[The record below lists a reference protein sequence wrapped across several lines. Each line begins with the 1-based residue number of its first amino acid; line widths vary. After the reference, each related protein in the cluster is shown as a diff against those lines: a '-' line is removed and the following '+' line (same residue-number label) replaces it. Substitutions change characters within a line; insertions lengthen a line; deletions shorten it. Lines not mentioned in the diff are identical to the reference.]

1 MQKKRTITR
10 WSHALLIA
18 VLLTTLITLPANAAA
33 GMADTTYYNVGIL
46 TQAEINGTSGLSK
59 GEVIVM
65 SPTDNLYY
73 TGADA
78 WNQIVNGS
86 VQIICIPG
94 VGSSSVGAAAFAK
107 HIASVKKQSVAAIV
121 VGYGDG
127 SVYTEGPEGY
137 FIGRPSN
144 VAGIWYEEPASRTL
158 VELYAAGARP
168 AMLVGHSKGNM
179 DIANALFKMSNDGH
193 GNWYKGV
200 TFKTFGC
207 GVNVPP
213 GVGVFQQYIGTLDT
227 VGYANTVGWKNMT
240 YVYGRYH
247 TINPVFAMTYMP
259 IQNYL

>member
-1 MQKKRTITR
+1 MAIGLV
-10 WSHALLIA
+10 ALMI
-18 VLLTTLITLPANAAA
+18 LPASAAA
-33 GMADTTYYNVGIL
+33 GVADTTYYNTGVL
-46 TQAEINGTSGLSK
+46 TQTEISGTSGLAK

-65 SPTDNLYY
+65 TPTSNVYY
-73 TGADA
+73 TGTEA
-78 WNQIVNGS
+78 WNRVVDGS
-86 VQIICIPG
+86 VQIVCIPG

-107 HIASVKKQSVAAIV
+107 HIASIKGQSVAAIV

-127 SVYTEGPEGY
+127 SIYTEGTEGY

-158 VELYAAGARP
+158 VDLYAAGARP
-168 AMLVGHSKGNM
+168 SLLVGHSKGNM

-193 GNWYKGV
+193 ASWYKDV

-207 GVNVPP
+207 GVNVPL
-213 GVGVFQQYIGTLDT
+213 GVGTFQQYIGTLDSL
-227 VGYANTVGWKNMT
+227 GYTNTVNWQSMT

-247 TINPVFAMTYMP
+247 TTNPFYAATYMP